1 MKILEM
7 LIVPVG
13 VIILLTVFITLGGP
27 AVLCLAIGLC
37 LGSIME
43 TIGINKK
50 RRDVIKW

>member
-7 LIVPVG
+7 LIVPIG
-13 VIILLTVFITLGGP
+13 VIILLTVYYTQGGV
-27 AVLCLAIGLC
+27 AVFCLVIGLC

-50 RRDVIKW
+50 RRGVIK